1 MQANCWRRQR
11 KGGTNQYSSQDMTAK
26 RRYLWGSCLWRKWG
40 GTSCW
45 ATRTR
50 PRFPAPLQDP
60 PAPKPNHVQNKQG
73 RQHAWPA
80 HQVLVRRIVRGFPL
94 DDSRGFA
101 HMDHVQVTGRKP
113 AIRDHPHHDIVRG
126 WPLVRHHHPDLKQ
139 TPRELTQWSANY
151 FFPNK
156 TMTQVHS

>member
-1 MQANCWRRQR
+1 MGGNLLLSSTHQAWV
-11 KGGTNQYSSQDMTAK
+11 
-26 RRYLWGSCLWRKWG
+26 SCPITG
-40 GTSCW
+40 
-45 ATRTR
+45 
-50 PRFPAPLQDP
+50 P
-60 PAPKPNHVQNKQG
+60 PAPRPNHFQSKQG

-101 HMDHVQVTGRKP
+101 HTDHVQVTGRKP

-139 TPRELTQWSANY
+139 TPREFTQWSANH
-151 FFPNK
+151 FFP
-156 TMTQVHS
+156 QQHSDTRTRLKFKAYKKMQDKPPPTPDLSSISHRQS